1 MRKQTALVGDFA
13 SWIVIE
19 FQWQDKAFFVSIS
32 YANIKNNIKNM
43 QNRISFT
50 NITQFFILS
59 I

>member
-1 MRKQTALVGDFA
+1 MRKQMTLVGDFA

-43 QNRISFT
+43 
-50 NITQFFILS
+50 
-59 I
+59 